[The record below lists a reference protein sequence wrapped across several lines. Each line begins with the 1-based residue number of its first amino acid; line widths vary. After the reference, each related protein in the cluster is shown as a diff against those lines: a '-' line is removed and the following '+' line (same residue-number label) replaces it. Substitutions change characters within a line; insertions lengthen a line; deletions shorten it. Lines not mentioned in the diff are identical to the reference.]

1 MNDTI
6 GIIVVIV
13 AVVCMIIAQ
22 RKSTPRPTRTTYAFL
37 GSVASIMIATEAA
50 HRNEPG
56 VLFLFAAAAAMSLL
70 GIALDYLKPTKPG
83 A

>member
-1 MNDTI
+1 MNDNI
-6 GIIVVIV
+6 GILVVIV

-22 RKSTPRPTRTTYAFL
+22 RRSTPRSSRVTYAFL
-37 GSVASIMIATEAA
+37 GSIASIMVAVEAA

-56 VLFLFAAAAAMSLL
+56 VLFLFAAAAVVSLI